1 MDLKIHQ
8 LPNRTCLVM
17 ILKKLSLYLLKI
29 LTQLRNRI
37 SKLALQMQPPHTL
50 AFYNEKSLRRGRKK
64 KKKDENP
71 RPITRYLTE
80 SNE

>member
-17 ILKKLSLYLLKI
+17 IHKRLSLFLLKI

-50 AFYNEKSLRRGRKK
+50 AFYNEKILRRGRKK
-64 KKKDENP
+64 NNENP